1 MRAFE
6 FYTPTRIVFGP
17 GAEEQAAAQAR
28 ALGCSRIFVLYGG
41 HSAVQ
46 SGLLDRVL
54 ASLEGEGLACD
65 SLGGVRP
72 NPRLSLVY
80 EGIRRAIAFRAD
92 LILAIGGGS
101 VIDTAKAVSIGAANP
116 DLDVWQDVWLN
127 KQVPERILPVGVILT
142 ISAAGSE
149 TSDSAVIT
157 NDETHEKRG
166 LNTDRQRPKFAL
178 MNPELTFTLPRF
190 QVTCGVVDI
199 LMHTLDRYFNP
210 VCEDGLENCLTDELA
225 EALMRTVIA
234 SGRVAARDSHNYQA
248 MSELMW
254 AGSLSHNGLT
264 GLGGAKDFSVHQLG
278 HELSAMFDVAH
289 GASLS
294 AVWDSW
300 ATYCLDTDPGR
311 FARLGVKVW
320 GLDPAGK
327 SDRELGLEGIAAF
340 RDFFRSLDMP
350 VTLPELGIGVLSRE
364 QLEELAWRCTFC
376 GKRKVGVFRVL
387 EREDLLAI
395 YTMANH
401 T

>member
-1 MRAFE
+1 MRSFE
-6 FYTPTRIVFGP
+6 FYTPTRVIFGR
-17 GAEEQAAAQAR
+17 GAEEQAGAQAK
-28 ALGCSRIFVLYGG
+28 ALGCSRVLVLYGG
-41 HSAVQ
+41 HSAVK
-46 SGLLDRVL
+46 SGLLDRVV
-54 ASLEGEGLACD
+54 SGLERDGLACHA
-65 SLGGVRP
+65 LGGVQP

-80 EGIRRAIAFRAD
+80 EAIRQAIEFQAD

-116 DLDVWQDVWLN
+116 DLDVWKDVWL
-127 KQVPERILPVGVILT
+127 KKFVPEKILPVGVILT

-149 TSDSAVIT
+149 TSDSAVLT

-199 LMHTLDRYFNP
+199 MMHTLDRYFNP
-210 VCEDGLENCLTDELA
+210 PKDDGVANNVTDELA
-225 EALMRTVIA
+225 EGLLRTVIA
-234 SGRVAARDSHNYQA
+234 NGRVAARDSHDYQA

-254 AGSLSHNGLT
+254 AGSLSHNNLT
-264 GLGGAKDFSVHQLG
+264 GLGGVKDFSVHQLG

-300 ATYCLDTDPGR
+300 ATCCLDTDPAR
-311 FARLGVKVW
+311 FARLGEKVW
-320 GLDPAGK
+320 GLNPEGK
-327 SDRELGLEGIAAF
+327 SERELGLEAIAAT
-340 RDFFRSLDMP
+340 REYFRSLDMP
-350 VTLPELGIGVLSRE
+350 VTLPELGIGVLTEE
-364 QLEELAWRCTFC
+364 QLEELAWRCTFY
-376 GKRKVGVFRVL
+376 GKRKVGAFRVL
-387 EREDLLAI
+387 DRDDLLAI
-395 YTMANH
+395 YRMANH